1 MEKIKKREIT
11 EAYNAVAKLYAEKY
25 KDEILLKPKVQ
36 QFIADFVANIDKDG
50 LICDMGCGPGQVARY
65 VANSLGRKTTGVDLS
80 PKMIAEAV
88 QANPGIEFTCAD
100 VFEMDERHQY
110 AGIIGLYFIVNFPSV
125 QLKSLFQK
133 LHGLLQPKGKL
144 LLSFHIGND
153 ELNRLES
160 FWDSGKPCDFF
171 FFKTETVT
179 DALLKAGF
187 KITETRLR
195 EPDISVEYS
204 SQRAYVFAEVL

>member
-1 MEKIKKREIT
+1 MEKMNKREIT
-11 EAYNAVAKLYAEKY
+11 EAYDAVSKLYAEKY

-36 QFIADFVANIDKDG
+36 QFIADFVTDIDKDG

-65 VANSLGRKTTGVDLS
+65 LASNLGRKTTGVDLS
-80 PKMIAEAV
+80 PKMIEEAA

-100 VFEMDERHQY
+100 VFEMDERQQY
-110 AGIIGLYFIVNFPSV
+110 AGIIGLYFIVNFPPA
-125 QLKSLFQK
+125 QLASLFQK
-133 LHGLLQPKGKL
+133 LHRLLQPKGQL

-160 FWDSGKPCDFF
+160 FWDSGKPCDFY

-179 DALLKAGF
+179 DALLNAGF
-187 KITETRLR
+187 KVAETRFR
-195 EPDISVEYS
+195 EPVVSVEYN
-204 SQRAYVFAEVL
+204 SQRAYVFAEAL